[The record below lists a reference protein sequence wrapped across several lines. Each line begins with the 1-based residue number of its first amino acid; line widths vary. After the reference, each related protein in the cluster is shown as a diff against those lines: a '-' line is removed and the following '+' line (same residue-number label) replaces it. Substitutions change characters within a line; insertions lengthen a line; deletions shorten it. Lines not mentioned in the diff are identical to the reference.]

1 MNSGNAFSAPMSR
14 RQHLKLWGAAA
25 AAAPL
30 LAACGTGAGTSTT
43 STGRKNITF
52 VTTAVSGTSSMEDYV
67 KAYNESQDK
76 YEVSVRSLP
85 SQSSSTEVHQQLVQQ
100 LSRKDGSI
108 DVLMMDIIWVAEFAA
123 AGWTMDLGKD
133 WNQADRDAFFPS
145 TVAGG
150 TYNGKYT
157 ALPFNTSAGL
167 LYHRTDLLQGAGA
180 SVPQTWEDLTRTSSS
195 IIASGAAPQGYLWQ
209 GKQAEASI
217 CDLVEVIASA
227 GGSILSEDGKKA
239 TITEDPAVEAVQ
251 FLYDS
256 INTTK
261 ISPRDTLSWDES
273 PSRQAF
279 WAGNAPFLRMWSHS
293 WKATQD
299 PATSKV
305 AGKVALA
312 NLPHFAGG
320 SSASCLAGYQVG
332 ISESSRNKEGAV
344 DFLKWVMKPETSLSY
359 YNSFGYAPGTKAFF
373 DLPAM
378 KDNPM
383 AAALNAQIHSGGVAR
398 PVTPKYPQVS
408 LALQSALSKALTS
421 GNVKA
426 ELQVAKDN
434 IDRILGS

>member
-30 LAACGTGAGTSTT
+30 LAACGGGSSSTT
-43 STGRKNITF
+43 SSGRKTINF
-52 VTTAVSGTSSMEDYV
+52 VTTAVSGTSTMEDYV
-67 KAYNESQDK
+67 KAYNQSQDK
-76 YEVSVRSLP
+76 YEVTVRQLP

-123 AGWTMDLGKD
+123 AGWTMDLSKD
-133 WNQADRDAFFPS
+133 WNQSDRDAFFPS
-145 TVAGG
+145 TVVGG

-167 LYHRTDLLQGAGA
+167 LYYRTDLLQGAGA
-180 SVPQTWEDLTRTSSS
+180 AVPQTWADLSQTSSS
-195 IIASGAAPQGYLWQ
+195 IISKGAAPQGYLWQ

-217 CDLVEVIASA
+217 CDLAEIIASA
-227 GGSILSEDGKKA
+227 GGSILSEDGKTA
-239 TITEDPAVEAVQ
+239 TITDDPAVEAVQ

-279 WAGNAPFLRMWSHS
+279 WAGNAPFMRMWSHS

-299 PATSKV
+299 PNTSKV
-305 AGKVALA
+305 VGKAALA
-312 NLPHFAGG
+312 SLPHFAGG
-320 SSASCLAGYQVG
+320 SSAACIAGYQVG
-332 ISESSRNKEGAV
+332 ISDSSKNKDGAI

-373 DLPAM
+373 DLPDI
-378 KDNPM
+378 KNNPM
-383 AAALNAQIHSGGVAR
+383 ATALNAAVHSGGVAR